1 MSGIWQRSSVFL
13 DKLNSIVKSRG
24 RTARRNYSRPYYPRF
39 FPNSFSEP
47 SSLES
52 FTHLCGIITCVT
64 RADGLKESVLRKK
77 RDTSAGARRPYIVDV
92 VFAGASER
100 DLEGKFCA
108 RHFEMNAE
116 HRRISR
122 KPASIRA
129 HLLFS
134 FHGAL
139 SAILLSCLSA
149 KLIKRSMPRE
159 NRQGSISSTLASI
172 S

>member
-1 MSGIWQRSSVFL
+1 VNRRLSSPLRASAELLRVSREQTVL
-13 DKLNSIVKSRG
+13 KNLYYVKKG
-24 RTARRNYSRPYYPRF
+24 
-39 FPNSFSEP
+39 
-47 SSLES
+47 
-52 FTHLCGIITCVT
+52 
-64 RADGLKESVLRKK
+64 
-77 RDTSAGARRPYIVDV
+77 DTSAGARRLYIADV

-159 NRQGSISSTLASI
+159 NRQGSISSILLRSRLPLRSELLSARLS
-172 S
+172 